1 MEKFTD
7 GYKIDPNVGGKAAIE
22 RLLAAY
28 GFRTRQ
34 ALCEQVGVS
43 KSTMANRY
51 SRDTFPADWIIQ
63 CALETG
69 VSLKWLTTGEGS
81 MTFDPATDI
90 EPIDKLKLIDGKLHP
105 ANYLMIDKALLPSN
119 LTKALILIDG
129 DSTYFLDKEIKEVSD
144 GLWLIEI
151 EGRSSIKKLTRIPI
165 GRVKITGEDVSFE
178 CSLEEVKLVARVV
191 LTLIKN

>member
-1 MEKFTD
+1 MEKFTN

-105 ANYLMIDKALLPSN
+105 ANYLMIDKALLPNN

-165 GRVKITGEDVSFE
+165 GRVKITGDDVSFE
-178 CSLEEVKLVARVV
+178 CSLEEVKLVARVA